1 MEGLSFKARKENA
14 KLKILNAC
22 NKAEGTQLGKLKIAL
37 PMKRLKLRR
46 YVAAAA
52 LVVVAFN
59 IDRV

>member
-37 PMKRLKLRR
+37 PMKRLKLRGGM
-46 YVAAAA
+46 
-52 LVVVAFN
+52 LLLLLLLLLLS
-59 IDRV
+59 I